1 MSVEISVIVNII
13 SYIRYECSV
22 SKLGV
27 VMDQWGGWVVRIGR
41 YGVFQSRYAF
51 GKVSSVSLVGGRPV
65 DMGIDI
71 VTTGAIC
78 RDIDVAI
85 TSITNDIRY
94 KVVQI

>member
-1 MSVEISVIVNII
+1 MFQA
-13 SYIRYECSV
+13 RYV
-22 SKLGV
+22 FSK
-27 VMDQWGGWVVRIGR
+27 
-41 YGVFQSRYAF
+41 F
-51 GKVSSVSLVGGRPV
+51 SSVSLVGGCPV
-65 DMGIDI
+65 GMGIDI